1 MNPDTPTHGSFQA
14 NGAGTVSANRVTEST
29 HSEFQ
34 AESDHTYTCPLCTFI
49 DDSQQTVYE
58 HLLSSHRK
66 RAISTALFESH
77 VDPQP

>member
-1 MNPDTPTHGSFQA
+1 MNPDTPTHVSLETT
-14 NGAGTVSANRVTEST
+14 GAGTVSANRAAEST
-29 HSEFQ
+29 HSELQ
-34 AESDHTYTCPLCTFI
+34 GESDRTYTCPLCTFI
-49 DDSQQTVYE
+49 DGSQQTVYD